1 MSSSDQRMPLNK
13 PTIGGMGRRALLTS
27 ILASFALAGCE
38 TGGFRPLYA
47 TGPTG
52 ENVNTKLSQINI
64 ATIPSR
70 VGQRLRNELIFENNG
85 GALPAEPL
93 YRLDIAIRESLVS
106 TLVRSDG
113 EAASQ
118 IYNLDAKF
126 KLYRLSDKKTI
137 LEGTSFGRAGF
148 ERYTNIYSNVRARED
163 AENRAAKTIAS
174 DMRSRLA
181 AFLSIPG

>member
-1 MSSSDQRMPLNK
+1 MSLSDQRIPSAI
-13 PTIGGMGRRALLTS
+13 TWFRGMSRRAAVGT
-27 ILASFALAGCE
+27 ILASLALAGCE

-47 TGPTG
+47 TGPAG
-52 ENVNTKLSQINI
+52 ESVNTRLSQINI

-70 VGQRLRNELIFENNG
+70 VGQRLRNDLIFENNG

-126 KLYRLSDKKTI
+126 KLYRLSDKKMI

-181 AFLSIPG
+181 AFLSTQG

>member
-1 MSSSDQRMPLNK
+1 MSLSDQRMPASQPLFR
-13 PTIGGMGRRALLTS
+13 GLGRRAVLGAM
-27 ILASFALAGCE
+27 LASFALAGCE
-38 TGGFRPLYA
+38 SGGFRPLYA
-47 TGPTG
+47 TGSNG
-52 ENVNTKLSQINI
+52 ESVNTRLAQINI

-70 VGQRLRNELIFENNG
+70 VGQRLRNDLIFENNG
-85 GALPAEPL
+85 GALPTEPL
-93 YRLDIAIRESLVS
+93 YRLDVAIRESLVS

-126 KLYRLSDKKTI
+126 KLYRVSDKKMI
-137 LEGTSFGRAGF
+137 LEGTSYGRAGF

-181 AFLSIPG
+181 AFLSTQG

>member
-1 MSSSDQRMPLNK
+1 MSLSDPRSTSGKSQFRVASC
-13 PTIGGMGRRALLTS
+13 RALLAIMLGS
-27 ILASFALAGCE
+27 VALAGCE

-47 TGPTG
+47 TGPSG
-52 ENVNTKLSQINI
+52 EGVNTRLAQINI
-64 ATIPSR
+64 STIPSR
-70 VGQRLRNELIFENNG
+70 VGQRLRNDLLFENNG
-85 GALPAEPL
+85 GALPTEPR
-93 YRLDIAIRESLVS
+93 YRLDVAIRESLVS

-126 KLYRLSDKKTI
+126 TLIRLSDKKII

-148 ERYTNIYSNVRARED
+148 ERYTNIYSNVRAKDD

-174 DMRSRLA
+174 DLRSRLA
-181 AFLSIPG
+181 AFLATQT